1 MLKRMILKRHDPVVK
16 GDLLK
21 NSLDAEKK
29 AGLFHIVCCLI
40 PVLFLFACTS
50 SPEPQNRG
58 NSETVPTPIAVENE
72 ITPTN
77 NAVLIEY
84 ATLASTCIEGLVF
97 VEDLTIPDDSFFSP
111 GSTLDKRWLIQNS
124 GTCNWD
130 ANYRLRLINGE
141 AFGASP
147 EQALFPARAGMQA
160 IIRIIFIAPQ
170 EPGKYIS
177 EWQAFDSNGIPFG
190 DSFYIRFTIQ

>member
-1 MLKRMILKRHDPVVK
+1 MLK
-16 GDLLK
+16 
-21 NSLDAEKK
+21 KK
-29 AGLFHIVCCLI
+29 PNASYLFSGLF

-50 SPEPQNRG
+50 SPKSLNLG
-58 NSETVPTPIAVENE
+58 NFETTPTPISGGNE
-72 ITPTN
+72 IAPTS
-77 NAVLIEY
+77 NAALIVY
-84 ATLASTCIEGLVF
+84 ATLASPCVEGLVF

-130 ANYRLRLINGE
+130 ASYRLRLINGD

-170 EPGKYIS
+170 VPGKYIS